1 MMKNEEKLMIE
12 LFELENT
19 NELDLGLSYSDFDVL
34 EAWWQLADD
43 QLGSEKVQA
52 ISQESWEKLL
62 KKFSTVYG
70 DESERRV
77 SAREILNFWFNDGE
91 VA

>member
-1 MMKNEEKLMIE
+1 MMNNEKVLIE
-12 LFELENT
+12 LFEFENT
-19 NELDLGLSYSDFDVL
+19 NELDLGMSYSDVDVL
-34 EAWWQLADD
+34 ESWWQLTDHHI
-43 QLGSEKVQA
+43 GSRAVRE
-52 ISQESWEKLL
+52 IPQEEWENLL

-77 SAREILNFWFNDGE
+77 SAREILNFWLTDGE

>member
-1 MMKNEEKLMIE
+1 MTNDENVMIE

-19 NELDLGLSYSDFDVL
+19 NELDLGLSYSDVDVL
-34 EAWWQLADD
+34 ESWWQLTDHHI
-43 QLGSEKVQA
+43 GSQAVPQEK
-52 ISQESWEKLL
+52 WENLL

-77 SAREILNFWFNDGE
+77 SAREILNFWLTDGE

>member
-1 MMKNEEKLMIE
+1 MKNEEKLMIE

-19 NELDLGLSYSDFDVL
+19 NELDLGLSYSDVDVL
-34 EAWWQLADD
+34 EAWWQLGDD

-52 ISQESWEKLL
+52 ITQENWEQLL

-70 DESERRV
+70 DESERHV

>member
-19 NELDLGLSYSDFDVL
+19 YELDLGLSYSDVDVL
-34 EAWWQLADD
+34 EAWWQLADE
-43 QLGSEKVQA
+43 QLGPQA
-52 ISQESWEKLL
+52 VRDIPQENWEELL
-62 KKFSTVYG
+62 KNFSTVYG

>member
-19 NELDLGLSYSDFDVL
+19 NELDLGLSYSDVDVL

-43 QLGSEKVQA
+43 QLGSEKVRA
-52 ISQESWEKLL
+52 IAQENWEQLL
-62 KKFSTVYG
+62 KNFSTVYG
-70 DESERRV
+70 DESERHV
-77 SAREILNFWFNDGE
+77 SVREILNFWFNDGE

>member
-1 MMKNEEKLMIE
+1 MDNENVMIE

-19 NELDLGLSYSDFDVL
+19 NELDLGMSYSDVDVL
-34 EAWWQLADD
+34 ESWWQLTDHHI
-43 QLGSEKVQA
+43 GSQAVQE
-52 ISQESWEKLL
+52 IPQEEWENLL

-70 DESERRV
+70 DESERNV
-77 SAREILNFWFNDGE
+77 SAREILNFWLTDGE

>member
-1 MMKNEEKLMIE
+1 MSNENVMIE

-19 NELDLGLSYSDFDVL
+19 NELDLGLSYSDVDVL
-34 EAWWQLADD
+34 ESWWQLTDHHI
-43 QLGSEKVQA
+43 GSQA
-52 ISQESWEKLL
+52 VREIPQEEWENLL

-70 DESERRV
+70 DESERNV
-77 SAREILNFWFNDGE
+77 SAREILNFWLTDGE

>member
-1 MMKNEEKLMIE
+1 MKNEENLMIE

-19 NELDLGLSYSDFDVL
+19 NELDLGLDYSDVDVL
-34 EAWWQLADD
+34 EAWWQLTDA
-43 QLGSEKVQA
+43 QIGSQAVRDIPQEK
-52 ISQESWEKLL
+52 WDKLL
-62 KKFSTVYG
+62 NKFSTIYG

-77 SAREILNFWFNDGE
+77 SAREILDFWFNDGE

>member
-1 MMKNEEKLMIE
+1 MKNEEKLMVE

-19 NELDLGLSYSDFDVL
+19 NELDLGLSYSDVDVL
-34 EAWWQLADD
+34 EAWWQLTDHHI
-43 QLGSEKVQA
+43 GSQA
-52 ISQESWEKLL
+52 VREIPQEEWENLL